1 MKDNHYQ
8 TDIVFLKNDSMIA
21 SFVDYYH
28 HRQDIHLS
36 EDRIEPENRINHH
49 LILSLIDKHLKPMPI
64 FSYPKLIRLNKMN
77 SAKQR
82 IVFVF
87 PEPEQLLLKYLNY
100 AVNTLDL
107 NIHPNCYSFQ
117 QGKRISDV
125 ICTLRKKNLESYAC
139 IKLDI
144 RDYFNSIDT
153 SDLSWLPNALR
164 EHWYIYSVIEFL
176 LNRENVYVGNKL
188 ARWEHRGVMAG
199 IPIAPTLSN
208 LYLHAFDAKISESYP
223 AYARYSDDMLIFCSS
238 EDISITYKEIEQ
250 SLNDF
255 GLQINYEKTTINLPG
270 AGYEF
275 LGLRVTKDSVDLS
288 ESTIQ
293 KMKNKIK
300 RQARTLY
307 RWRIRNHVETLKAI
321 ALMNRKFNRKFYGL
335 ESNATEFTWS
345 KYFFSVITVDH
356 GLKRIDQYYQETIR
370 TIATGRYNKSNYRQ
384 IPYDLLKKTGYR
396 PLLSEYYQRYKHH
409 L

>member
-1 MKDNHYQ
+1 
-8 TDIVFLKNDSMIA
+8 
-21 SFVDYYH
+21 
-28 HRQDIHLS
+28 
-36 EDRIEPENRINHH
+36 
-49 LILSLIDKHLKPMPI
+49 
-64 FSYPKLIRLNKMN
+64 
-77 SAKQR
+77 
-82 IVFVF
+82 
-87 PEPEQLLLKYLNY
+87 LNY

-188 ARWEHRGVMAG
+188 ARWEHCGVMSG
-199 IPIAPTLSN
+199 FPIAPTLSY

-293 KMKNKIK
+293 KMKNKSSDRLGLSIVGEY
-300 RQARTLY
+300 A
-307 RWRIRNHVETLKAI
+307 IMLK
-321 ALMNRKFNRKFYGL
+321 
-335 ESNATEFTWS
+335 
-345 KYFFSVITVDH
+345 H
-356 GLKRIDQYYQETIR
+356 
-370 TIATGRYNKSNYRQ
+370 
-384 IPYDLLKKTGYR
+384 
-396 PLLSEYYQRYKHH
+396 
-409 L
+409 